1 MTKQTIKVL
10 VFRRKD
16 TGKIICVHQYSQCD
30 NLQDV
35 INTYNETDEA
45 TTVEQVE
52 LLPNSIEAY
61 LYNMQKTNNVEEL
74 KECVRYLDLAMT
86 RLQITATGLKTQL
99 EEMKNLCNIIN

>member
-1 MTKQTIKVL
+1 MANTTKIL

-16 TGKIICVHQYSQCD
+16 NGKIVCVHQYSQCD
-30 NLQDV
+30 NLQDA
-35 INTYNETDEA
+35 IDIYNDTDDK

-61 LYNMQKTNNVEEL
+61 LYNCKQTTNGEEL